1 MLPEVRRIL
10 YCTDLSDTAINAFR
24 YALLMAKA
32 SNAEIHILHVV
43 GELSQDAKVTLKSH
57 VQDSRKLDEILR
69 SRVDIAKKEIARR
82 ADVLWSTSEDSEQ
95 NLKDQITS
103 IDVQEGFAVE
113 VILNKI
119 QSDEYDLIVM
129 GTHEKGFAQSFLGS
143 VAKTV
148 LRSSKIPVFV
158 VPLPAL

>member
-24 YALLMAKA
+24 YALLVAKA
-32 SNAEIHILHVV
+32 TKAEIHILHVV

-82 ADVLWSTSEDSEQ
+82 L
-95 NLKDQITS
+95 LKISSSFRESCTW
-103 IDVQEGFAVE
+103 
-113 VILNKI
+113 
-119 QSDEYDLIVM
+119 DL
-129 GTHEKGFAQSFLGS
+129 S
-143 VAKTV
+143 VTLASWE
-148 LRSSKIPVFV
+148 SSPTTCSM
-158 VPLPAL
+158 